1 MDDKLELRKLALKH
15 SNSGEWEVTTGGTTA
30 NDCPSYPGWS
40 TPQYPSGTSSNYVWT
55 TYRDHKDEKIDE
67 LEARIEALEEM
78 LELIEE
84 KTGYEVVE
92 EPRFKVRKKK

>member
-1 MDDKLELRKLALKH
+1 MI
-15 SNSGEWEVTTGGTTA
+15 GEWEVTTGGTTA
-30 NDCPSYPGWS
+30 PGWP
-40 TPQYPSGTSSNYVWT
+40 TPQYPAVTSSNYVWT
-55 TYRDHKDEKIDE
+55 IYRDHKDEKIDE

-78 LELIEE
+78 LELIGD

>member
-1 MDDKLELRKLALKH
+1 MPTIDWELSTKG
-15 SNSGEWEVTTGGTTA
+15 NTG
-30 NDCPSYPGWS
+30 DSCYIDYPSYPGWP
-40 TPQYPSGTSSNYVWT
+40 TPQYPAVTSNNYVWT

-67 LEARIEALEEM
+67 LEARIEGLEEM
-78 LELIEE
+78 LEMLEE